1 MARVQLIIPDDD
13 WSRFKQ
19 QARME
24 GMTFSAWLREAAN
37 ARLEDGQGAAKFRT
51 ESQVQQFFQTCDA
64 IEGPDVEPDWSEHLR
79 VIEQSRAGSG
89 MAC

>member
-13 WSRFKQ
+13 WSQFVQ

-24 GMTFSAWLREAAN
+24 GMSVSTWLLEAARV
-37 ARLEDGQGAAKFRT
+37 RLQDRQKASRFGT
-51 ESQVQQFFQTCDA
+51 EGEIQEFFQTCDA

-79 VIEQSRAGSG
+79 EIDRSHAGRE
-89 MAC
+89 